1 MAEFKE
7 LNKSAIGARIRKRR
21 ELLGL
26 SREELAEQLGVTA
39 KFIGDIEYG
48 EKGVS
53 MKNLYRLK
61 QILGVGA
68 DFLLE
73 GAEDGISEE
82 KEIKILQE
90 NIMGLLERV
99 FCKAA
104 WRHGT
109 DRTTVCGRY
118 RPG

>member
-1 MAEFKE
+1 MILADKIMNLRKMAGW
-7 LNKSAIGARIRKRR
+7 SQ
-21 ELLGL
+21 
-26 SREELAEQLGVTA
+26 EELAEQLGVTA

-90 NIMGLLERV
+90 NIMGSLSVCSARQLGVMEQIARLYVEGIVLDEPLE
-99 FCKAA
+99 
-104 WRHGT
+104 
-109 DRTTVCGRY
+109 
-118 RPG
+118 

>member
-1 MAEFKE
+1 MTEFKE

-53 MKNLYRLK
+53 MKNL
-61 QILGVGA
+61 
-68 DFLLE
+68 
-73 GAEDGISEE
+73 
-82 KEIKILQE
+82 
-90 NIMGLLERV
+90 
-99 FCKAA
+99 
-104 WRHGT
+104 
-109 DRTTVCGRY
+109 
-118 RPG
+118 

>member
-73 GAEDGISEE
+73 GAEDGISGAQDPAG
-82 KEIKILQE
+82 KYH
-90 NIMGLLERV
+90 GLLERV

>member
-82 KEIKILQE
+82 KE
-90 NIMGLLERV
+90 NIMGSLSVCSARQLGVMEQIARLYVEGIVLDEPLE
-99 FCKAA
+99 
-104 WRHGT
+104 
-109 DRTTVCGRY
+109 
-118 RPG
+118 

>member
-82 KEIKILQE
+82 KDMNHHAHREVNIDCGIGEVKIAF
-90 NIMGLLERV
+90 G
-99 FCKAA
+99 
-104 WRHGT
+104 
-109 DRTTVCGRY
+109 DS
-118 RPG
+118 

>member
-1 MAEFKE
+1 MTEFKE

-68 DFLLE
+68 DFLFRRCGRRDLRRK
-73 GAEDGISEE
+73 GDQDPAG
-82 KEIKILQE
+82 KYH
-90 NIMGLLERV
+90 GLLERV

>member
-1 MAEFKE
+1 MEHESESGVNSWGFPE
-7 LNKSAIGARIRKRR
+7 RSWQNSWVL
-21 ELLGL
+21 
-26 SREELAEQLGVTA
+26 QL

>member
-73 GAEDGISEE
+73 GAEDDLRFAWYAGIGE
-82 KEIKILQE
+82 KTRNGFGCL
-90 NIMGLLERV
+90 GLAEQGV
-99 FCKAA
+99 
-104 WRHGT
+104 HS
-109 DRTTVCGRY
+109 
-118 RPG
+118 